1 MKYSNGPFKLV
12 VDQTS
17 PVHSFRIVTCEKEGY
32 IEKEVA
38 RINPYNIDTREGDG
52 HLLAAAPELLAVVMR
67 LDELFDELTAELPYG
82 RKGRGATDWGKVNDI
97 LCAGKRAWAKARGEE
112 K

>member
-17 PVHSFRIVTCEKEGY
+17 PVHSFRIVTCEQEGY
-32 IEKEVA
+32 IDKEVA

-52 HLLAAAPELLAVVMR
+52 ILLAAAPEMFEALKMMQKLMTNFFCDKNIPWGQTSGIDFKLMNDALIMMDRAVAKV
-67 LDELFDELTAELPYG
+67 E
-82 RKGRGATDWGKVNDI
+82 GK
-97 LCAGKRAWAKARGEE
+97 LK
-112 K
+112 